1 MKYFDEFRR
10 SWRPLLA
17 ASLGCSVSL
26 PLFAYTN
33 SAFAPH
39 LVAEFGWERSQFAL
53 VGLATLSTLLVLPL
67 IGRLTDRFGVLR
79 IAVVGAIL
87 APLGIASYSLM
98 TGSFTQYV
106 LIFIAVLA
114 LASMTGP
121 LVYTRLIA
129 EYFIR
134 ARGLGLTVVN
144 SAPALMAMLAVPLLN
159 QSILDRGWRASYLL
173 LAVLTLVIS
182 VAAVLLIPR
191 RKAPKDRLIAAPDEP
206 PEPFL
211 ASREAF
217 SIILRSPLFWLI
229 IVATVLCMIQ
239 TQLHASQMNL
249 MLIDNGLST
258 SAAAG
263 IVSIYAFST
272 ILGRVGCGLA
282 LDRWSTPIVTFVS
295 MILPALG
302 FFLLATPYDTY
313 WVIVLAMFLAGLSM
327 GAESD
332 LIAYLVAR
340 YFHLRIYNTVLSLL
354 MSATFLASAMGSLLI
369 SASLREF
376 GSFSPFLYGIS
387 FAILAGSFM
396 FLAMPRGDTRKV
408 GEHVDEAEPLP
419 QAAS

>member
-1 MKYFDEFRR
+1 MKYLSEFRR

-39 LVAEFGWERSQFAL
+39 LVAEFGWSRAQFAL
-53 VGLATLSTLLVLPL
+53 VGLATLSTLLVMPL
-67 IGRLTDRFGVLR
+67 IGRFTDRYGVLR
-79 IAVVGAIL
+79 VALVGTFL
-87 APLGIASYSLM
+87 VPLGIASYSLM
-98 TGSFTQYV
+98 TGSFSQYV
-106 LIFIAVLA
+106 MIFVVVLA
-114 LASMTGP
+114 LGSMTGP
-121 LVYTRLIA
+121 LVYTRLVA
-129 EYFIR
+129 EYFVR

-159 QSILDRGWRASYLL
+159 QSILDNGWRSTYLL
-173 LAVLTLVIS
+173 LAGLTLAIS
-182 VAAVLLIPR
+182 IVAVLLIPR
-191 RKAPKDRLIAAPDEP
+191 RPAPKDRLVAAPEEP
-206 PEPFL
+206 PAPVL
-211 ASREAF
+211 SSKEAF
-217 SIILRSPLFWLI
+217 SIILRSGLFWLI
-229 IVATVLCMIQ
+229 IVATILCMIQ

-249 MLIDNGLST
+249 MLIDNGLTT

-272 ILGRVGCGLA
+272 ILGRIGCGLA

-295 MILPALG
+295 MILPAMG
-302 FFLLATPYDTY
+302 FFLLATPYDSY
-313 WVIVLAMFLAGLSM
+313 WAIVLAMFLAGLSM

-332 LIAYLVAR
+332 LVAYLVAR

-408 GEHVDEAEPLP
+408 GDHADEPTDLP
-419 QAAS
+419 AAKA